1 MIDWSSLL
9 IVMAVAG
16 VLFAAG
22 LASMIIKPHLI
33 KMVMGLE
40 FCGKGVSL
48 LFILGGYMSGDTGVS
63 QAVVIT
69 LIAIEAVVAG
79 VALALIIL
87 LRKVYKTF
95 DVSAITRFSRGDDQ

>member
-1 MIDWSSLL
+1 MIPAEAPVILL
-9 IVMAVAG
+9 VAG
-16 VLFAAG
+16 ALFAIG
-22 LASMIIKPHLI
+22 LACLVARCNMI

-40 FCGKGVSL
+40 FLGKGISL
-48 LFILGGYMSGDTGVS
+48 LFVLGGYLAGDVGVS

-79 VALALIIL
+79 VALAIVIL

-95 DVSAITRFSRGDDQ
+95 DIAAISRLSRGGDL